1 MSSSNYILE
10 TPPWS
15 QKLGKWVPLADLKTT
30 GTNKKV
36 VRNLDSVCEEF
47 VEATTRLLT
56 HKTRQRKHVEI
67 TQDAGCFPI
76 TIPGHDLTHSECL
89 LQPLLFHRTPLPK
102 TMAKASMA
110 EKNVQV
116 PGMKPTQIWPTSEQV
131 ESTHYHCLWRWRSG
145 SIWNSDWCAGTVP
158 LCTQAH
164 IGHPFLLQHFFL
176 LGQNFQCW
184 KGVQHTLTWNG
195 ISMDLKLRASVPP
208 TGDST

>member
-1 MSSSNYILE
+1 MGRKGKEAISLGPALLGGEVNESEISQAQRNSWGVSSSNYILE

-15 QKLGKWVPLADLKTT
+15 QNLGKCVPLADLKTT

-76 TIPGHDLTHSECL
+76 TVPGHDLTHSECL

-116 PGMKPTQIWPTSEQV
+116 PGMESTQIWPTSEQV
-131 ESTHYHCLWRWRSG
+131 ESSHYQCLWR
-145 SIWNSDWCAGTVP
+145 
-158 LCTQAH
+158 
-164 IGHPFLLQHFFL
+164 
-176 LGQNFQCW
+176 
-184 KGVQHTLTWNG
+184 
-195 ISMDLKLRASVPP
+195 
-208 TGDST
+208 

>member
-1 MSSSNYILE
+1 MGRKGKEAISLGPALLGGEVNESEISQAQRNSWGVSSSNYILE

-15 QKLGKWVPLADLKTT
+15 QNLGKCVPLADLKTT

-89 LQPLLFHRTPLPK
+89 L
-102 TMAKASMA
+102 
-110 EKNVQV
+110 
-116 PGMKPTQIWPTSEQV
+116 
-131 ESTHYHCLWRWRSG
+131 
-145 SIWNSDWCAGTVP
+145 
-158 LCTQAH
+158 
-164 IGHPFLLQHFFL
+164 
-176 LGQNFQCW
+176 
-184 KGVQHTLTWNG
+184 
-195 ISMDLKLRASVPP
+195 
-208 TGDST
+208 